1 MCFWHKFLLLKIFY
15 TVQKSLSLQ
24 RHVCMWSKGWKWHPS
39 FYAMFRPFLALN
51 AFRGKQHN
59 PQFDPPIYFII
70 LFWCILRNYLR
81 LNSPPVVYSFI
92 EDIFFL
98 SWSDWRYKSS
108 HKTTMITFFFTVS
121 YTIGVTKYILIIEL
135 IKQGQKKVWLWSIHF
150 CLIYCL
156 IFTE

>member
-24 RHVCMWSKGWKWHPS
+24 RHVCMWSKEWQRHPS

-81 LNSPPVVYSFI
+81 LNSPPAVYSFI

-98 SWSDWRYKSS
+98 SWSDWRIKVPTKPPWLLSS
-108 HKTTMITFFFTVS
+108 LKLYHWYYQI
-121 YTIGVTKYILIIEL
+121 YIN
-135 IKQGQKKVWLWSIHF
+135 
-150 CLIYCL
+150 YR
-156 IFTE
+156 TN

>member
-1 MCFWHKFLLLKIFY
+1 MYCLASIRQNCVFDINHRDQKYSSVTTACFKKHFCKRKIRP
-15 TVQKSLSLQ
+15 KSHYL
-24 RHVCMWSKGWKWHPS
+24 CMWSKGWQWHPS

-81 LNSPPVVYSFI
+81 LNSPHGCIQFHWGY
-92 EDIFFL
+92 FL

-108 HKTTMITFFFTVS
+108 HKTATINFFFKV
-121 YTIGVTKYILIIEL
+121 TIDMTTKT
-135 IKQGQKKVWLWSIHF
+135 S
-150 CLIYCL
+150 
-156 IFTE
+156 